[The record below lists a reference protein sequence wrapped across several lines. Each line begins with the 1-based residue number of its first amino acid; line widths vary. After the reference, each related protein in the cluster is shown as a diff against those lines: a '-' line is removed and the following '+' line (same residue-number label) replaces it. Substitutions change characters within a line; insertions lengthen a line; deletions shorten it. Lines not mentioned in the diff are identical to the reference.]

1 MTEIKVDVRISEMD
15 KDMVKSVVDVTAE
28 ALQRFTV
35 DRDIASHIKHEFDWK
50 YGVLWHCVVGKDY
63 GSYVSYSGENMIYF
77 YAGHR
82 AILLFRTS
90 DCFDGKTGRPGI
102 EPETPRMRHQR
113 ASQRANST
121 SWPSCFCTTFILHIT
136 R

>member
-82 AILLFRTS
+82 AILLFRTRS
-90 DCFDGKTGRPGI
+90 VRQP
-102 EPETPRMRHQR
+102 
-113 ASQRANST
+113 
-121 SWPSCFCTTFILHIT
+121 
-136 R
+136 